1 MLQWVNGRM
10 KQCGWVV
17 VAKSLALVCT
27 KDQNRFCFSTWNQ
40 KKKKFFFFPQNPQMK
55 KKQKKK
61 KKEKT
66 KKQNQ
71 NKIENKNWTP
81 FRSLEP
87 TITQWFLY

>member
-1 MLQWVNGRM
+1 
-10 KQCGWVV
+10 
-17 VAKSLALVCT
+17 
-27 KDQNRFCFSTWNQ
+27 
-40 KKKKFFFFPQNPQMK
+40 MK

-61 KKEKT
+61 KRKEKN